1 MTCEIL
7 NARGYRAV
15 WADSAAAAFEM
26 LGRQEEEFDLV
37 FSDVVMPGMNG
48 IELAEQVRLRYPGLP
63 VVLTSGYSAVMAQDG
78 QHGFELII
86 KPYTGDTLARVFRKA
101 IAAQA

>member
-48 IELAEQVRLRYPGLP
+48 IEFAEQVRLRYSGLP